1 MSSKR
6 RESFVA
12 EMRGAALWIAALY
25 VLVGALWILLSDQVV
40 GMLAR
45 DSETLS
51 RLQTAKGWFYVS
63 VTGVLLYLL
72 VLGHLMRRAGV
83 EQDLRGLNQTL
94 ETVIQASPVAIIV
107 LGADGRV
114 QRWHPVAEH
123 VLGWTKAETVG
134 RSLPEVMGEMGTELS
149 SAYTRALRGECF
161 TSLEMPG
168 HRKDGSHVHLSVSM
182 APLRDAQGAVVG
194 VVCVGADITQRKA
207 AEEELRAAQDRVLI
221 VEAEK
226 KRFYREVIRATTHG
240 KLHLVDVGEIPT
252 EGNLVLD
259 EPLHGADRYR
269 AVRRRIRDAA
279 LELGMSAEAA
289 SDIEMAAGEAML
301 NASKH
306 GVDGRCAVYIAP
318 GRVIVRISDRGRG
331 IRAEDLPATVL
342 LPGFSTKL
350 SLGMGYTLMLELA
363 DQVWLATGPE
373 GTVVQV
379 EKRVCHEELSP
390 LASPGSRE
398 RL

>member
-1 MSSKR
+1 M
-6 RESFVA
+6 A
-12 EMRGAALWIAALY
+12 EVRGAALWIAALY

-45 DSETLS
+45 DPQTLS
-51 RLQTAKGWFYVS
+51 RLQTAKGWLYVS

-72 VLGHLMRRAGV
+72 VLGHLIRRARA
-83 EQDLRGLNQTL
+83 EQDLHDLYQTL

-107 LGADGRV
+107 FDLQGRV

-123 VLGWTKAETVG
+123 VLGWNEAETLG
-134 RSLPEVMGEMGTELS
+134 RSLPSVLGEMGAELS
-149 SAYTRALRGECF
+149 SAYGRALRGESF
-161 TSLEMPG
+161 TGLEMPG
-168 HRKDGSHVHLSVSM
+168 RRKDGSRVHLSVSM
-182 APLRDAQGAVVG
+182 APLTDAQGALVG
-194 VVCVGADITQRKA
+194 VVCAAADITQRRA
-207 AEEELRAAQDRVLI
+207 AEEELKAAQERVLMI
-221 VEAEK
+221 EAEK
-226 KRFYREVIRATTHG
+226 KRFYREVIRATTQG
-240 KLHLVDVGEIPT
+240 KLHLVDAEEIPT
-252 EGNLVLD
+252 EGNLILD
-259 EPLHGADRYR
+259 EPIDGADRYR
-269 AVRRRIRDAA
+269 GVRRRIRDTAQ
-279 LELGMSAEAA
+279 ELGMSAEAA
-289 SDIEMAAGEAML
+289 SDIEIAAGEAML

-306 GVDGRCAVYIAP
+306 GVDGRCAVYVAP

-379 EKRVCHEELSP
+379 EKRVRREELSP
-390 LASPGSRE
+390 LASPGSRK